1 MSDIL
6 KQTILAMIWVV
17 SDILRQAILAV
28 LWAIGQVII
37 WLAKKMTADVESFLV
52 GTFLILLCLTLVVDW
67 VK

>member
-6 KQTILAMIWVV
+6 KQTTLAAIWVIT
-17 SDILRQAILAV
+17 DILRQAILAV

-52 GTFLILLCLTLVVDW
+52 GMFLILFCLTLLVDW
-67 VK
+67 IK